1 MKAAL
6 KANTTRPYR
15 TQSASI
21 ASVAPSS
28 REMGSISATPRID
41 STRPDPSVSLMSMEK

>member
-28 REMGSISATPRID
+28 REMGSISATPRIV
-41 STRPDPSVSLMSMEK
+41 SSKPEPSVSLMSIEK